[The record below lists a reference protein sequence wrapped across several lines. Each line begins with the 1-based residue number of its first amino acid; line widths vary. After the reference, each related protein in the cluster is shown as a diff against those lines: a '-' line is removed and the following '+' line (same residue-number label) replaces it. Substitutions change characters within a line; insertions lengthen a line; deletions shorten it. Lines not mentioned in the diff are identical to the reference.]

1 MSELNE
7 LTILIDGILS
17 GNNEVRQNNE
27 ELLKGLR
34 QKNINEY
41 IVYFSNLLSGI
52 WITKFFQGLSNVLY

>member
-17 GNNEVRQNNE
+17 GNNDIRKTNE

-34 QKNINEY
+34 EKNINEY
-41 IVYFSNLLSGI
+41 IIYFANLLSGI
-52 WITKFFQGLSNVLY
+52 